1 MVIGRLADCQ
11 IQLDSQRVSRR
22 HAELVCRHD
31 GKWLVRDLLSRNH
44 TRVNG
49 EIVTERILEPNDLI
63 EIGHFQLR
71 ILLPIPQAG
80 DVDAQTTNW
89 SQEQGHTTEYHTLG
103 SSRVQRLNASH
114 LAKVSALSRRL
125 VEIDNVR
132 QRLAEMCNVL
142 VGPDMSCQSAVVLR
156 VDRSADTDPQ
166 LLCDYQLKP
175 GATKPAGISRPVVE
189 SAVAG
194 GQPLLA
200 GGAVASGLTM
210 SFSAAE
216 RGVTAI
222 IACPLRVEPEF
233 AEILYATVP
242 HECGTLDW
250 LALVTLAG
258 EQYKKAELQIEARKS
273 TQDNAAI
280 QHELKKAMK
289 IQKSLVPKS
298 PTARGLEVAIGF
310 EPCLWIGGDYANVL
324 GAPDGTVVLIVADV
338 SGKGLPA
345 AMLAT
350 GVHSIVDAAV
360 SAGESLRQMADRL
373 NHFFISSMDRQS
385 HLTMLAVVFDP
396 RTGRAEYLNAGHP
409 PMLAVTSEGAVRE
422 FQYGENP
429 PLGILST
436 SPIIQTLEL
445 QPGELLFLFT
455 DGLSEMY
462 DSSEKMLGIAGVKSL
477 LGELYAAGNSLSLV
491 ELRDTLSTR
500 LDQLRGQSPITDD
513 RTFLLARRI

>member
-1 MVIGRLADCQ
+1 
-11 IQLDSQRVSRR
+11 
-22 HAELVCRHD
+22 
-31 GKWLVRDLLSRNH
+31 
-44 TRVNG
+44 
-49 EIVTERILEPNDLI
+49 
-63 EIGHFQLR
+63 
-71 ILLPIPQAG
+71 
-80 DVDAQTTNW
+80 
-89 SQEQGHTTEYHTLG
+89 
-103 SSRVQRLNASH
+103 LNASH
-114 LAKVSALSRRL
+114 LAKVNALSQRL
-125 VEIDNVR
+125 VEIENLR
-132 QRLAEMCNVL
+132 QRLAEVCRVL
-142 VGPDMSCQSAVVLR
+142 VGPEMSCQSAVVLR
-156 VDRSADTDPQ
+156 VDRAADTDPQ

-175 GATKPAGISRPVVE
+175 GAVKPVGISRAVVE

-222 IACPLRVEPEF
+222 IACPLCIEPAF

-273 TQDNAAI
+273 TQDSAAI
-280 QHELKKAMK
+280 QHELKRAMK
-289 IQKSLVPKS
+289 IQMSLVPKT

-324 GAPDGTVVLIVADV
+324 NAPDGTVVLIVADV

-360 SAGESLRQMADRL
+360 NAGESLRQMADRL
-373 NHFFISSMDRQS
+373 NHFFITSIDRQS
-385 HLTMLAVVFDP
+385 HLTLLAVMFDP
-396 RTGRAEYLNAGHP
+396 RPGHAEYLNAGHP
-409 PMLAVTSEGAVRE
+409 PMLAISSNGQVRE
-422 FQYGENP
+422 LNYGENP

-436 SPIIQTLEL
+436 SPIIETLEL
-445 QPGELLFLFT
+445 KPGELLFLFT

-462 DSSEKMLGIAGVKSL
+462 DADGKMVGVAGVKSL
-477 LGELYAAGNSLSLV
+477 VGELYAAEHSLSLIQ
-491 ELRDTLSTR
+491 LRDRLSTK
-500 LDQLRGQSPITDD
+500 LNEVRGQSPATDD